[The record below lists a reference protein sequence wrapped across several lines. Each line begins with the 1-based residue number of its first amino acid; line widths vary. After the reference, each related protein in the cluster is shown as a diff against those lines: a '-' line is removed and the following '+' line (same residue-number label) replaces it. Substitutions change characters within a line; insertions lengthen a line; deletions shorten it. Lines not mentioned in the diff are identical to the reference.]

1 MLSEFIFTIKG
12 LNLSV
17 NMHFAFIRR
26 WGLYYPWKIDKKL
39 LKRVQVFPVA
49 VCFLRDFSNT
59 TVILLLPSDMKR
71 VVQIPSTACWVS
83 AVARS
88 LWKGVSTESG
98 QCLQA
103 NHRGERNSLIY
114 SSNWLFC
121 TQLGDLSTFFP
132 KVCGECVYVWCY
144 KEFWMK
150 HNWFSFQDQ
159 ITQLWK
165 LSTLKI
171 FVHCCTFFSPFCS
184 VVWFLYLERGIVI
197 ALCWVLKWKKRS
209 SCKPSDTYVSKYQ
222 GWHLFF

>member
-1 MLSEFIFTIKG
+1 MIHILLLSEFIFTIKG

-17 NMHFAFIRR
+17 SMHFAFIRR

-59 TVILLLPSDMKR
+59 TVILLFPNDVKR
-71 VVQIPSTACWVS
+71 VVQIPFTACWVS
-83 AVARS
+83 ALAHS

-121 TQLGDLSTFFP
+121 TQLGDLSNFFP
-132 KVCGECVYVWCY
+132 KVCGDCVCVCVWCY
-144 KEFWMK
+144 KELNETHLIQFSGPNNTTLK
-150 HNWFSFQDQ
+150 TEHFENFCSLLYILFSFLQRCLVFVSSERHCY
-159 ITQLWK
+159 TSVLGFEVEEKVQL
-165 LSTLKI
+165 
-171 FVHCCTFFSPFCS
+171 
-184 VVWFLYLERGIVI
+184 
-197 ALCWVLKWKKRS
+197 
-209 SCKPSDTYVSKYQ
+209 
-222 GWHLFF
+222 